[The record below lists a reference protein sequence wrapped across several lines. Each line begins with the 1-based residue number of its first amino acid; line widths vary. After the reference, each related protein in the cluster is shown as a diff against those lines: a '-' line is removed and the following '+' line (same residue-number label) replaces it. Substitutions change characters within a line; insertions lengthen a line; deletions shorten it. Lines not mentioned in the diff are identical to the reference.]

1 MTEDSN
7 PGSRAT
13 DQAAE
18 PGSRLDALRRSA
30 GLVVEM
36 LQLRLELLVTDL
48 EIEKLRLIAALTRI
62 FSAILLGLLGFALL
76 LAGLLMILPESWR
89 WPVMLG
95 SGVLCLLAAWLLAR
109 RAVHGLSEGGGPFA
123 ATRAELQRDREA
135 L

>member
-1 MTEDSN
+1 MTEDRI
-7 PGSRAT
+7 PGGQAT
-13 DQAAE
+13 DEMAG
-18 PGSRLDALRRSA
+18 PGSRLDSLRRST
-30 GLVVEM
+30 GLMVEM
-36 LQLRLELLVTDL
+36 LQLRLELLATDL
-48 EIEKLRLIAALTRI
+48 EVEKLRLIAALTRI

-95 SGVLCLLAAWLLAR
+95 SGALCLLAAWLLAR
-109 RAVHGLSEGGGPFA
+109 RAVHGLSEGDGPFA